1 MAIPAMDE
9 NLRELLSAF
18 NANHVKYVVVGG
30 YAVFVHAQPRMTK
43 DLDVFVESSPENA
56 RAVYAALAQFGAPLS
71 DLSVEDFQNPSTV
84 VRIGVPP
91 ICVDILQSIDGIDFE
106 TVFAGSAEYLVDGD
120 LPTRYISA
128 EHLIINKLASGR
140 LQDLA
145 DVEAIQHQQRATE
158 GKVKG

>member
-1 MAIPAMDE
+1 MDE

-56 RAVYAALAQFGAPLS
+56 QAVFSALAQFGAPLA
-71 DLSVEDFQNPSTV
+71 DLSVGDFQNESNV

-91 ICVDILQSIDGIDFE
+91 ICVDILQRIDGIDFA
-106 TVFAGSAEYLVDGD
+106 TVFAGSSEYLVDGD

-128 EHLIINKLASGR
+128 EHLIVNKLASGR

-145 DVEAIQHQQRATE
+145 DVEAIQHRLRATG
-158 GKVKG
+158 GKAEE